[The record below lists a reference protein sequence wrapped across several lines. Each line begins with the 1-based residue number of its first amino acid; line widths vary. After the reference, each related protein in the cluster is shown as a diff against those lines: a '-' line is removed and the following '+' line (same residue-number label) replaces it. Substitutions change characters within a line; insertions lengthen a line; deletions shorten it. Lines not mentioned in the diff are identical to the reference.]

1 MHFVGKT
8 KKCEIITRNQTP
20 HDKDEPINFFH
31 GENIHTVYL
40 KLARKALW
48 TCDKSFIIQ
57 LL

>member
-1 MHFVGKT
+1 MNASKNALCRQNE

-40 KLARKALW
+40 KLARKAL
-48 TCDKSFIIQ
+48 
-57 LL
+57 